1 MNKFYKRFLAAAI
14 MLPALF
20 VAYQTSAQEFDRH
33 IEKTTFVPKGQY
45 FAGATF
51 TYDEYTAN
59 DYEFLAVNDLN
70 GSKSS
75 IRGTAYVG
83 YFFKENMAAGLK
95 FAYRRSRLS
104 ADKFNFNLSDDFDI
118 DVHSFYTKTQM
129 FYGTAFLRNY
139 IGLGKSRRFG
149 LFNEVDLTLGGGQGK
164 TRNGDGDELEGSY
177 QDIYEAQLGMSPGLV
192 VFVDNH
198 IAIEASA
205 NVIGFDY
212 THYKQT
218 KNQVYHNSLNHTSA
232 NLKIDLF
239 SINLGV
245 SFYLTPNC
253 FKRNKK

>member
-1 MNKFYKRFLAAAI
+1 MNNFRRKLFMAA
-14 MLPALF
+14 MLLPVLF
-20 VAYQTSAQEFDRH
+20 VAYAASAQEFDRH
-33 IEKTTFVPKGQY
+33 IEKVTFVPKGQY
-45 FAGATF
+45 LAGATF

-59 DYEFLAVNDLN
+59 NYEFLVVNDLN

-75 IRGTAYVG
+75 MRVTAYGG
-83 YFFKENMAAGLK
+83 YFFKDNMAAGLK

-129 FYGTAFLRNY
+129 YYGTAFLRNY

-149 LFNEVDLTLGGGQGK
+149 LYNEVDLTLGAGQGK
-164 TRNGDGDELEGSY
+164 TRNGEGEELTGSY
-177 QDIYEAQLGMSPGLV
+177 QDIYEVQVGMSPGLV
-192 VFVDNH
+192 AFITNN

-232 NLKIDLF
+232 NLKVDLF
-239 SINLGV
+239 SINLGI
-245 SFYLTPNC
+245 SFYLTKSC
-253 FKRNKK
+253 FKKNK